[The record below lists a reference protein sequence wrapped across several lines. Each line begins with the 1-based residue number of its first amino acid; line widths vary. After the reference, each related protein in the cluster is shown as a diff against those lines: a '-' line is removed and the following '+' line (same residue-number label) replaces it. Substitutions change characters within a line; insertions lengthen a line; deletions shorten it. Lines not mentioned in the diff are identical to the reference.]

1 MSKTQALLKLV
12 DKMAGLTKKIDL
24 NKKTTAFLYQ
34 SLKEIEEKLINVEK
48 KISKRQVEFKK
59 ET

>member
-24 NKKTTAFLYQ
+24 NKKTSALLYQ
-34 SLKEIEEKLINVEK
+34 SLKEIEEKLINIEK
-48 KISKRQVEFKK
+48 
-59 ET
+59 